1 MKNIVVITIEHL
13 AARALG
19 CYGNPVKA
27 TPHLDRF
34 ASEAVRFENCTVP
47 SPLCVASRVA
57 FFTGRYPS
65 VTGSRDNTLLMQEK
79 EGFHLPRLLKDA
91 GVGCGLFG
99 KNHCFPDAEAAGFE
113 ACIEESPLRQKQ
125 RAAYGKPFPGPAI
138 PIDPSVFESQTRRFR
153 WGDHPNPIW
162 YGGTYPFDPAESPA
176 RANVNHALDYLE
188 RKGDEPSFV
197 WLSFSDV
204 HPPYRAPEPFA
215 TMYRPEDM
223 PLPHRPEGEL
233 DSKPFV
239 QQVYY
244 HGGWLHLMDDAQ
256 LRQTMAYYYGMLRH
270 LDDCLGKFF
279 DGLKAIG
286 RWDDTII
293 VATGDHGE
301 YLGEHGLIRKTA
313 AFYDCIVQ
321 VPLIVR
327 GLEHARDGA
336 TNALQI
342 EQIDLMPTLLQSSGI
357 SIPPGVQGRSV
368 TDMMSGMAPER
379 DCTYAEVGSR
389 QPLPEGGPE
398 AELDAL
404 KAGTSRTE
412 PVPELPLVESGTF
425 FLSRGRMVRNQNW
438 KYAHYVN
445 DRSELY
451 DLQNDPGEL
460 VNLAGNP
467 DYRDREEAMRR
478 RLLERTIEAGD
489 PR

>member
-1 MKNIVVITIEHL
+1 MN
-13 AARALG
+13 
-19 CYGNPVKA
+19 
-27 TPHLDRF
+27 
-34 ASEAVRFENCTVP
+34 
-47 SPLCVASRVA
+47 
-57 FFTGRYPS
+57 
-65 VTGSRDNTLLMQEK
+65 Q
-79 EGFHLPRLLKDA
+79 
-91 GVGCGLFG
+91 
-99 KNHCFPDAEAAGFE
+99 
-113 ACIEESPLRQKQ
+113 
-125 RAAYGKPFPGPAI
+125 
-138 PIDPSVFESQTRRFR
+138 
-153 WGDHPNPIW
+153 
-162 YGGTYPFDPAESPA
+162 
-176 RANVNHALDYLE
+176 ALDYLE

-223 PLPHRPEGEL
+223 LLPHRPEGEL

-244 HGGWLHLMDDAQ
+244 HGGWLHLMDDEQ

-270 LDDCLGKFF
+270 LDECLGKFF
-279 DGLKAIG
+279 DGLKALG

-368 TDMMSGMAPER
+368 TEMMSGMAPER

-404 KAGTSRTE
+404 KAGISRTE

-425 FLSRGRMVRNQNW
+425 FLSRGRMVRNEKW

-467 DYRDREEAMRR
+467 DYRDREEAMRS